1 MRVHSQ
7 LDRQQPFHKHDK
19 QTFKFAIATEGEFS
33 LDEAVTGT
41 YGAAEEDSFSE
52 ANDQASGLV
61 TRDRLKRR
69 KVQMSTLTKV
79 AGQT

>member
-1 MRVHSQ
+1 M
-7 LDRQQPFHKHDK
+7 
-19 QTFKFAIATEGEFS
+19 ATDGIFS

-41 YGAAEEDSFSE
+41 YGAGEEDSFSE